1 MKEIHHS
8 LYYFYG
14 GSEQLEINLVDKL
27 PHSSVDVLW
36 LLQDLISPLAI
47 FKSKVV
53 VVYLIILPGSLYTP
67 KSSSC
72 AKERKGVKLDVDLS
86 A

>member
-1 MKEIHHS
+1 MKEIHHC

-14 GSEQLEINLVDKL
+14 WSESLEINLVDKL

-53 VVYLIILPGSLYTP
+53 VVYLIIVPGSLYTP
-67 KSSSC
+67 KPRYC
-72 AKERKGVKLDVDLS
+72 AKERKGVKPDVDLS